1 MGGSESRSIPSLRS
15 STTTVSL
22 SRCVVG
28 VLVAAVG
35 GGARASPP
43 RVPPPPGAIA
53 PRPSSIHEVAGRL
66 ARSRVTN
73 ESAWPTTRA
82 PGHPG
87 AGTRRRE
94 ALRRKSS
101 PKYSFPSSGSERR
114 RRSTNPR
121 CPASP
126 LTPSRAVVAEGCQ
139 PWTTRTR
146 VLGAGHRLARSRR
159 CLACQEASSSYD
171 GRFEPAGRRRA
182 GSGMPSRLPGRRRS
196 PASRRRFER
205 RALGARRRRPGARCR
220 LTRRGAVV
228 RPPSALRTRGLRAG
242 RRRAGSGAQGSH
254 RAHALISKLRL
265 Q

>member
-1 MGGSESRSIPSLRS
+1 M
-15 STTTVSL
+15 SL

-66 ARSRVTN
+66 ARSRVTS

-182 GSGMPSRLPGRRRS
+182 GSGCRLACRGGVVPPRAVDASNEGRSGRDVDARGRGVVS
-196 PASRRRFER
+196 PAGEPSFVRRQRSER
-205 RALGARRRRPGARCR
+205 GVSERDVDALGRAHRALIG
-220 LTRRGAVV
+220 LT
-228 RPPSALRTRGLRAG
+228 P
-242 RRRAGSGAQGSH
+242 
-254 RAHALISKLRL
+254 
-265 Q
+265 

>member
-126 LTPSRAVVAEGCQ
+126 LTPSRAAVAERLPAVDDSNEGSRGG
-139 PWTTRTR
+139 TSTRA
-146 VLGAGHRLARSRR
+146 V
-159 CLACQEASSSYD
+159 EAL
-171 GRFEPAGRRRA
+171 
-182 GSGMPSRLPGRRRS
+182 SRLPGGVVVLRRTIRTSGASTRRVGDAVSPAGEASFPREPSTLRTKGARGETSTPGGEVSSHPQGSRRS
-196 PASRRRFER
+196 SAVSAPNEGSPSGTSTRWVGRTGLSSGSR
-205 RALGARRRRPGARCR
+205 PD
-220 LTRRGAVV
+220 
-228 RPPSALRTRGLRAG
+228 
-242 RRRAGSGAQGSH
+242 
-254 RAHALISKLRL
+254 
-265 Q
+265 